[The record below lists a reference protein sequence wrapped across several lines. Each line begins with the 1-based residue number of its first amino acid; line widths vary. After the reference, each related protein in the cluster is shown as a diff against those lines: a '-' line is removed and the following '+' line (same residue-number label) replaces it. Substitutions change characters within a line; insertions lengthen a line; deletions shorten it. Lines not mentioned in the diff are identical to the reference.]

1 MNMNLKNSKALAVAS
16 VALFVLGAVGKTEAA
31 SPDKQIE
38 FIGPCEDII
47 HEGGALHCVTWNILA
62 DPAPITLEEA

>member
-1 MNMNLKNSKALAVAS
+1 ML
-16 VALFVLGAVGKTEAA
+16 T
-31 SPDKQIE
+31 DKQIE

-62 DPAPITLEEA
+62 DPATMTLEEA